1 MGGCLVSKPLEPLK
15 ISIMKKHGKK
25 YKAAKA
31 LVTQKIYGIEEAVSL
46 LKKTS
51 TAKFDASCEI
61 HVTLG
66 IDPKQS
72 DQMVRSTVALPHGTG
87 KEVRVIAFV
96 TEEKIKDCKAA
107 GAMKAGDADLIAE
120 IEKGFL
126 DFDVAVATPDMMKNL
141 GKISKILGPKGLMP
155 NPKAGTV
162 TVDIVNAIAQIKK
175 GKVEFKNDKFGVV
188 HNIFGKVSF
197 GEKGLKENLIAFLR
211 MLYES
216 KPSGV
221 KGVFIKNISVATTM
235 GPGINL
241 DCSKTLTDQLK

>member
-1 MGGCLVSKPLEPLK
+1 
-15 ISIMKKHGKK
+15 MKTHGKK

-31 LVTQKIYGIEEAVSL
+31 LVTQKVYSLDEAVAL

-51 TAKFDASCEI
+51 TTKFDASCEI
-61 HVTLG
+61 HINLG

-87 KEVRVIAFV
+87 KAVRVIAFV
-96 TEEKIKDCKAA
+96 SEDKVKDSLLA
-107 GAMKAGDADLIAE
+107 GALKAGSTDLVSE
-120 IEKGFL
+120 IEKGWL

-162 TVDIVNAIAQIKK
+162 TTDVTNTIAQIKK
-175 GKVEFKNDKFGVV
+175 GKVEFKSDKFGVV
-188 HNIFGKVSF
+188 HNMFGKVSF
-197 GEKGLKENLIAFLR
+197 GEKELKENLVAFLR
-211 MLYES
+211 ALNES
-216 KPSGV
+216 KPSGI
-221 KGVFIKNISVATTM
+221 KSVFIQNISIATTM

-241 DCSKTLTDQLK
+241 DCSKALTEQLK